1 MVVPY
6 SVGDHI
12 TVEYTDTEFG
22 NRVEYGGTVVDV
34 NDKSIVV
41 NLAMEMGDQKVRIF
55 VSGRDAGTIE
65 EPDPLHRT
73 WEVGH
78 NAKVTK
84 R

>member
-6 SVGDHI
+6 TVGDRI

-22 NRVEYGGTVVDV
+22 NRVEYSGEVVET
-34 NDKSIVV
+34 DKNSIVAR
-41 NLAMEMGDQKVRIF
+41 LAMEMGDQRVRIF
-55 VSGRDAGTIE
+55 VSGRNAGTIE
-65 EPDPLHRT
+65 EPDPVHRT

-78 NAKVTK
+78 NAQVTK